1 MNDLPL
7 RDRRDA
13 GERLAK
19 RLRGNVDASAL
30 VLGLPRGGVP
40 VAAEIAHALG
50 AALDVMVVRKLG
62 VPGHEEFAM
71 GAIASGG
78 VQVLDEPLIHRLG
91 LDDRAL
97 QTVVAREQREL
108 ERRERAFR
116 GERPYPSL
124 AGRQVILVD
133 DGIATG
139 ATMRAAIRAV
149 RRLGAEYCILAV
161 PVAAPDSLEALRP
174 EVDRVEC
181 LAAPADF
188 SAVGQWY
195 RHFDQTGDDE
205 VRACLREQGD
215 TQPPQA

>member
-1 MNDLPL
+1 MKELPL
-7 RDRRDA
+7 QDRRDA
-13 GERLAK
+13 GRRLAQ
-19 RLRGNVDASAL
+19 RLQGSVDASAL

-50 AALDVMVVRKLG
+50 ATLDVMVVRKLG

-91 LDDRAL
+91 LDERRLAS
-97 QTVVAREQREL
+97 VIVRERHEL
-108 ERRERAFR
+108 ERREREFR
-116 GERPYPSL
+116 GDRAYPSL
-124 AGRQVILVD
+124 AGRPVILVD

-149 RRLGAEYCILAV
+149 RRLGAEHCILAV
-161 PVAAPDSLEALRP
+161 PVAAPESLASLRP

-181 LAAPADF
+181 LATPAHF
-188 SAVGQWY
+188 GSVGQWY
-195 RHFDQTGDDE
+195 RHFDQTSDAE
-205 VRACLREQGD
+205 VRACLRPARD
-215 TQPPQA
+215 A